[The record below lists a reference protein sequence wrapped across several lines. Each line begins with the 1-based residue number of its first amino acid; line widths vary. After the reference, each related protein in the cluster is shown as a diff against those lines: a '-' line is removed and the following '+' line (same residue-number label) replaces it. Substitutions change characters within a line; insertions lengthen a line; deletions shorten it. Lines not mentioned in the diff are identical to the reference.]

1 MSFKFHF
8 DLRQERLLVICKKAG
23 LAGLRR
29 AAFQARRAAR
39 RAVKRSPVYAPAGS
53 PPHTRRGQLKKSI
66 LYAVDNQQAI
76 AVVGPA
82 AHLISDIASYHEHGG
97 WQVKRRRRRLY
108 KIGDVGPLDFR
119 QSKPVFGPLKT
130 AAQVKRA
137 RLLDRRIWPDGSL
150 IKKVKYPQRPLMG
163 PTLVKLAPQLPQYW
177 ENALR
182 KS

>member
-1 MSFKFHF
+1 M
-8 DLRQERLLVICKKAG
+8 
-23 LAGLRR
+23 
-29 AAFQARRAAR
+29 
-39 RAVKRSPVYAPAGS
+39 
-53 PPHTRRGQLKKSI
+53 
-66 LYAVDNQQAI
+66 DNQQAI

-163 PTLVKLAPQLPQYW
+163 PTLVKLAPKLPQYW